1 MGLWSIMR
9 GCAAGCWRSTSRAV
23 GKGRSTAKRKEQGA
37 LWRTGAAG
45 WAEVE
50 MKLNDAL
57 ARNWSCGYT
66 LGMKTAISIPNDLF
80 DGAERL
86 ARRTRRS
93 RSRLFTD
100 ALREYLARH
109 TPDKV
114 TESMDQAL
122 TEVGE
127 GRDEF
132 VSSVARRRLERTEW

>member
-1 MGLWSIMR
+1 MSLPWVLPSPNLRNRPLIVDVNLRKSM
-9 GCAAGCWRSTSRAV
+9 ANIVEHYT
-23 GKGRSTAKRKEQGA
+23 KGAQGA
-37 LWRTGAAG
+37 LWRAGAAG

-57 ARNWSCGYT
+57 AKSWSCGYT

-109 TPDKV
+109 APDKV
-114 TESMDQAL
+114 TESMDQAIMEIGEEKDEL
-122 TEVGE
+122 FPPWLAVG
-127 GRDEF
+127 
-132 VSSVARRRLERTEW
+132 